1 MQIGREMMGEM
12 RQKMPE
18 QLPSERVK
26 NFDEVALGY
35 TEENALLEA
44 NRCVQCKN
52 AACVPGCP
60 VGIDI
65 PGFIRLLRDKNYSG
79 SLSLIREKN
88 NLPAICGRV
97 CPQES
102 QCEKACILSKAGKP
116 VAIGR
121 LERFVADNGGGDFAP
136 SGSSANSNS
145 NKKSQKVAVVGAG
158 PAGLTAAA
166 DLARM
171 GYSVTI
177 FEALHEPGGVLTYGI
192 PEFRLPKK
200 IVKADVDYVKSLG
213 VDLETNFIIGKT
225 MKIDELV
232 EEFDA
237 VFIGTGAGTPYFMG
251 IPGENLN
258 GVLSANEF
266 LTRSN
271 LMKAY
276 LFPEYD
282 TPIKAGGKVVV
293 IGGGNVAMDAA
304 RTALRLGSKGESEV
318 TIAYRRT
325 ENEMP
330 ARAEERE
337 HAKEEGVKFM
347 TLTAPVKI
355 VGTAD
360 GWVSGIE
367 CVRMELGE
375 PDASGRRRPMPV
387 NGSEFL
393 MDADQIIVAIGQGP
407 NPILKIDGV
416 QTNKYGNIIT
426 EPDGRTSREG
436 IFAGG
441 DITPGDATVINAM
454 GDAKKAALA
463 IDRYLSG
470 KPKME

>member
-1 MQIGREMMGEM
+1 
-12 RQKMPE
+12 MPE

-35 TEENALLEA
+35 PERLALLEA
-44 NRCVQCKN
+44 GRCVQCKN
-52 AACVPGCP
+52 AQCVPGCP

-65 PGFIRLLRDKNYSG
+65 PGFIRLLRSKNYSG

-88 NLPAICGRV
+88 NLPAVCGRV

-121 LERFVADNGGGDFAP
+121 LERFVADNGAGP
-136 SGSSANSNS
+136 TKSVGST
-145 NKKSQKVAVVGAG
+145 KKNNNGRNVAVVGSG

-213 VDLETNFIIGKT
+213 VDLETNFIVGKT
-225 MKIDELV
+225 RKIDDLV
-232 EEFDA
+232 REFDA

-304 RTALRLGSKGESEV
+304 RTALRLGNNKGESEV
-318 TIAYRRT
+318 TIAYRRS

-375 PDASGRRRPMPV
+375 PDASGRRRPIPV
-387 NGSEFL
+387 KGSEFL

-416 QTNKYGNIIT
+416 STSKYGNIIT
-426 EPDGRTSREG
+426 DPDGRTSREG

-470 KPKME
+470 RPPAEHQSP

>member
-1 MQIGREMMGEM
+1 MGEM

-35 TEENALLEA
+35 TEELALIEA
-44 NRCVQCKN
+44 GRCVQCKN

-65 PGFIRLLRDKNYSG
+65 PGFIRLLRGKNYPG

-102 QCEKACILSKAGKP
+102 QCEKACVLSKAGKP

-121 LERFVADNGGGDFAP
+121 LERFVADNGNSPAQ
-136 SGSSANSNS
+136 SGST
-145 NKKSQKVAVVGAG
+145 KKNNGRKVAVVGSG

-213 VDLETNFIIGKT
+213 VDLETNFIVGKT

-232 EEFDA
+232 KEFDA

-276 LFPEYD
+276 LFPKYD

-304 RTALRLGSKGESEV
+304 RTALRLGNNKGRSEV
-318 TIAYRRT
+318 TIAYRRS

-347 TLTAPVKI
+347 TLTAPVRI
-355 VGTAD
+355 VCTAD

-375 PDASGRRRPMPV
+375 PDSSGRRRPIPV
-387 NGSEFL
+387 KGSEFL

-407 NPILKIDGV
+407 NPILKIEGV

-426 EPDGRTSREG
+426 DPEGRTSREG

-470 KPKME
+470 RQA